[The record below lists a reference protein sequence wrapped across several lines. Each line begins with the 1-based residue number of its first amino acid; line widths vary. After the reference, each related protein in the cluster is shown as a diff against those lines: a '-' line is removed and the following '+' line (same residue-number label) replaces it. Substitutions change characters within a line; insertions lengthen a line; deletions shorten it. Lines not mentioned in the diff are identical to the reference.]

1 MKRLLWFC
9 FQGAIVGTVVYSALV
24 NDPPEGMSKERGI
37 AIALGVGVALAFA
50 FTWMITAWVELGSAA
65 IRKLRGRAQRL
76 DKGGP
81 RGILSEVG
89 PRHKLVRK

>member
-1 MKRLLWFC
+1 MRRLLWFC

-65 IRKLRGRAQRL
+65 IRKLRGRSQRL
-76 DKGGP
+76 DKGSA
-81 RGILSEVG
+81 RGILPEIGSG
-89 PRHKLVRK
+89 HKLVRK

>member
-65 IRKLRGRAQRL
+65 IRKLRGRSQRL
-76 DKGGP
+76 SKGGAHGVVP
-81 RGILSEVG
+81 EVRS
-89 PRHKLVRK
+89 RHKLVRE